1 MTISKRVQKELFQA
15 GPITP
20 PVEAQAT
27 VPRRHVRMSK
37 AQRVAAEQSKGK
49 AWTAE
54 EHERFLKALEKYP
67 SGPWKA
73 IAEFVG
79 SKNSRQTMTHAQK
92 YRQKFERRQRG
103 LRSKSK
109 SKKSHKTQ
117 RATKP
122 PRISTASA
130 EAPPAPVQTKTL
142 TVPEP
147 PVSYTESPRSG
158 EESASRLTFHYGPLA
173 SPKKPNSESTHSITL
188 GHDGDSSY
196 VLQFQPSVD
205 QLMAE
210 CFAEYEPTD
219 YPELWSTNSLEEL
232 VCTGSQLD
240 LFSDSAVGLQPSSL
254 TW

>member
-27 VPRRHVRMSK
+27 APRRHVRMSK
-37 AQRVAAEQSKGK
+37 AQRLAAEQSKGK
-49 AWTAE
+49 AWTDE

-117 RATKP
+117 RTSKP
-122 PRISTASA
+122 SRISTVAPV

-142 TVPEP
+142 TVPKP

-158 EESASRLTFHYGPLA
+158 EESASRLSFHYGPPA
-173 SPKKPNSESTHSITL
+173 SPKKPNSESAHGITL

-210 CFAEYEPTD
+210 CFADYEPSD

-240 LFSDSAVGLQPSSL
+240 LFSDSMPSSL